1 MADGHGAKSN
11 ELSYILELI
20 KQKKDGRYEKKVIKI
35 CEQEFGLCEKE
46 VLDSLQEGIKRGM
59 LKKVYKN
66 NKCSYL

>member
-20 KQKKDGRYEKKVIKI
+20 KQTKDGRYEKKIIQI

-46 VLDSLQEGIKRGM
+46 VLDSLQEGIK
-59 LKKVYKN
+59 
-66 NKCSYL
+66 

>member
-11 ELSYILELI
+11 ELSYILRLI
-20 KQKKDGRYEKKVIKI
+20 KQKKDGRYEKKIIQI

-46 VLDSLQEGIKRGM
+46 VLDSLQEGTKRGM